1 MLPTFGRGDFILID
15 AVTQT
20 IKHKSCVYF
29 VKMEDT
35 VIPHRV

>member
-1 MLPTFGRGDFILID
+1 MLPTFRRGDSLLVD
-15 AVTQT
+15 AVTQN
-20 IKHKSCVYF
+20 IKLKSCVYF